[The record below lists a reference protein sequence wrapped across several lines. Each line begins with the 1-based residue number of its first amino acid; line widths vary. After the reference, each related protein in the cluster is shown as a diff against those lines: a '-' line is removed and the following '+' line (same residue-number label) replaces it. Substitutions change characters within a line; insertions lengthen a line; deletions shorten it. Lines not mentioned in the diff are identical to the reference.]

1 MSVSTF
7 RSICAGALAVTLS
20 IPAFSIGFGTKAK
33 DATVKVVNGK
43 PLKGKSTLAIGAFRV
58 AFKTHDQVVSIAHG
72 ALMGNGGSSVTDDT
86 TLSGVDHAL
95 MQKIADE
102 IYADFLV
109 QAKAK
114 GYSIT
119 DSAALAST
127 SADYKALPV
136 TASFAEGPF
145 GLFVVPTGQTS
156 PVLGADDYK
165 QERHGAQSFTSGF
178 KGIGVGMAKTAAN
191 DVFIKV
197 ASPDTAVLAVTI
209 VVNYA
214 TYKGTQ
220 SQWGGSSSATV
231 DFGATIEG
239 ADAYG
244 LGTGV
249 KAWDSK
255 TQGCAACMAQANMSG
270 NIHTSDSI
278 GTTEKRDALG
288 VSGNVSNALGALMG
302 TGVGKHKAFNV
313 TADPVA
319 YEKNVLVVASEASNL
334 MLTKVAAER

>member
-7 RSICAGALAVTLS
+7 RSICAGTLAVMLS
-20 IPAFSIGFGTKAK
+20 IPAFSIGFKTKAK

-43 PLKGKSTLAIGAFRV
+43 PLKGKSTLTIGAFRV
-58 AFKTHDQVVSIAHG
+58 AFKTHDQVVSVAGG
-72 ALMGNGGSSVTDDT
+72 ALMGHGGSSVTDDT
-86 TLSGVDHAL
+86 TLVGVDHVL

-102 IYADFLV
+102 IYADFLA

-114 GYSIT
+114 GYSIV

-127 SADYKALPV
+127 SADYKALPA
-136 TASFAEGPF
+136 TASFVEGPF
-145 GLFVVPTGQTS
+145 GLFVIPTGQTS
-156 PVLGADDYK
+156 PVMGADDYK
-165 QERHGAQSFTSGF
+165 QERHGAQTFTSGF

-191 DVFIKV
+191 DVFIK
-197 ASPDTAVLAVTI
+197 AAAPDAAVVAVTI

-220 SQWGGSSSATV
+220 STWGGNSSATV

-239 ADAYG
+239 ADPYG
-244 LGTGV
+244 LGTGI

-255 TQGCAACMAQANMSG
+255 TQGCAACMAQAYMAG

-302 TGVGKHKAFNV
+302 TGVGKHKAFAV

-319 YEKNVLVVASEASNL
+319 YEKNVLVVAHDASDL
-334 MLTKVAAER
+334 LLTEVAKEK